1 MSKFANSCN
10 LKKNIINKPFFQLIN
25 SVKNMFEDYS
35 NTMKDINGAQ
45 MTKLTDSLEYLNKII
60 KDLDKEFFEGPNL
73 SNWLFYKQYVNDT
86 HENLEV
92 SIINKYVKEKYKRE
106 IKKDQKKEKEK
117 EKEKIEDPI

>member
-1 MSKFANSCN
+1 MEGIPKDNIIANNLKENNSEINLLIKNYIEFIDNFQILNLQYYTNLSQAMSKFANSCN

-45 MTKLTDSLEYLNKII
+45 MTKLTDSLEYLNNII

-73 SNWLFYKQYVNDT
+73 SN
-86 HENLEV
+86 
-92 SIINKYVKEKYKRE
+92 
-106 IKKDQKKEKEK
+106 
-117 EKEKIEDPI
+117 